1 MSKQTLIRKERKM
14 SQKESSLQ
22 SVIDQHDQLV
32 ADDAADSFDL
42 PGLDEA
48 EARVAEKRTEEE
60 NQADLSDEA
69 DCEGCKI

>member
-1 MSKQTLIRKERKM
+1 M
-14 SQKESSLQ
+14 SQKESALQ
-22 SVIDQHDQLV
+22 SVIDHHDQQV
-32 ADDAADSFDL
+32 AENREDEFEL

-48 EARVAEKRTEEE
+48 ESRVAEKRAEEE